1 MALEI
6 YVTCLKVCN
15 LTFLMETVHTL
26 LALNNWV
33 KFLLSL
39 GGSAS
44 SGAENNK
51 QQVWTQRFK
60 SDEMSLR

>member
-1 MALEI
+1 
-6 YVTCLKVCN
+6 
-15 LTFLMETVHTL
+15 METVHTL